1 MKNKKNIFAFFIGII
16 LIIFLFSISF
26 YFTFNKL
33 SARKD
38 KNNPDIAVQTV
49 PTEFIKPNA
58 KINLYIK
65 DKNGQSTKVESV
77 EFKVVMDKLEGDYDL
92 KALQTYYQ
100 GLGYYYR
107 ELDED
112 GYAFEKRFVPNRYY
126 ISVCKDEKN
135 KEVLAIFRSDEE
147 GKLEIE
153 DEKSDITQTSI
164 NKIPKEQER
173 ELYRK
178 GFGGVDDKGNVVNEG
193 FKTKEEAFEAL
204 SAIIS

>member
-1 MKNKKNIFAFFIGII
+1 MKNKKNICAFCIGTI
-16 LIIFLFSISF
+16 LIISLFSISF
-26 YFTFNKL
+26 YFTFHKL
-33 SARKD
+33 AERQE

-49 PTEFIKPNA
+49 PAEFIKSNA
-58 KINLYIK
+58 KINLYVK
-65 DKNGQSTKVESV
+65 DKNGDSKKVESV
-77 EFKVVMDKLEGDYDL
+77 EFKDVIHNLEGEYDL

-100 GLGYYYR
+100 GLGYFYR

-112 GYAFEKRFVPNRYY
+112 GYAFEKRFVPNMYY

-135 KEVLAIFRSDEE
+135 KEVLAIFKCDEE